1 MSRKKGCTEFM
12 VWSSVEL
19 QEIKAVDNTQEKNAK
34 SKNVNQAVDD
44 PGSNYEKVKME
55 IREHPVL
62 IYEKDVKHAGND
74 QVSNQKKVR
83 I

>member
-44 PGSNYEKVKME
+44 PVSNYEKEKNGNHDLREIME
-55 IREHPVL
+55 NNI
-62 IYEKDVKHAGND
+62 
-74 QVSNQKKVR
+74 
-83 I
+83 